1 MKKLTHLDED
11 GHPRMVNVG
20 EKPNTNRVAVAEGV
34 VRMSAP
40 ALARIADGTVSK
52 GDVFSIA
59 RLAGIQ
65 GAKRTADLIPL
76 CHPLPID
83 GVEVDV
89 TPFAD
94 QCLVRIQATVRTH
107 WRTGVEME
115 ALMAVNAAA
124 LTIYDMVK
132 SIDRGMSIDG
142 VRLLEKRGGRSGTW
156 KAK

>member
-1 MKKLTHLDED
+1 MKSLTHLDED

-20 EKPNTNRVAVAEGV
+20 EKPDTNRMARAEGT
-34 VRMSAP
+34 VRMSAE
-40 ALARIADGTVSK
+40 ALARISSGAVAK
-52 GDVFSIA
+52 GDVLAIA

-65 GAKRTADLIPL
+65 GAKRTSDLIPL

-83 GVEVDV
+83 GVEVV
-89 TPFAD
+89 VEACVN
-94 QCLVRIQATVRTH
+94 QCLVRIESVVRTR

-132 SIDRGMSIDG
+132 SIDRGMSIEG
-142 VRLLEKRGGRSGTW
+142 VRLLEKRGGRSGVW
-156 KAK
+156 KAE